1 MKKRILF
8 LCTENSARSQMAE
21 ALVNGLYSANF
32 QAFSAG
38 TAPSNLDPEAMEAID
53 RFGLSHQGLRSKSLS
68 EFEDESFDFVI
79 TLCGKASRECRKF
92 PRAGEQLAWDFEDP
106 KSRKSIKPY
115 DTTLKEL
122 NERMKMLALVQSRK
136 SKSP

>member
-1 MKKRILF
+1 MKRRILF

-21 ALVNGLYSANF
+21 ALVNSQYSAKF
-32 QAFSAG
+32 EAFSAG
-38 TAPSNLDPEAMEAID
+38 TTPSALDPKALEAID
-53 RFGLSHQGLRSKSLS
+53 RFGLRHEGLRSKSLS
-68 EFEDESFDFVI
+68 EFADQSFDFVI
-79 TLCGKASRECRKF
+79 TLCSKANRECRKF

-106 KSRKSIKPY
+106 KTRKGAKPY

-122 NERMKMLALVQSRK
+122 SERMNMLALVQSRK